1 MQGTNNGESWSQE
14 CKIIGKSTEGKG
26 QIIFEIASILSH
38 EKGYYIGI
46 FDDDIL
52 IRISDINRALIIGKN
67 KSFATFQP
75 SLSRSSYFSHKF
87 TLNCFIKKFLPKSY
101 NYRYVPWVEIMVPII
116 KSELLILSL
125 PFLKNNFSAYGLD
138 CFVFPMLAITNG
150 ISGGHAVI
158 DAAICTHLRDMRTN
172 KRIFSNGMNAAQ
184 ELDKVKEDCI
194 EYLHNRGIKWEKSK
208 KLRSLFKKKVSL
220 KNFLIKLMKKLF
232 KKASIVKS
240 FLKSF

>member
-26 QIIFEIASILSH
+26 QIIFEIASNISH

-46 FDDDIL
+46 FDDDIR
-52 IRISDINRALIIGKN
+52 IRISDINRALIIGKK

-87 TLNCFIKKFLPKSY
+87 TLNCYLKKFLPTSY
-101 NYRYVPWVEIMVPII
+101 NYRYVSWVEIMVPII

-158 DAAICTHLRDMRTN
+158 DAAICTHLRNITSD
-172 KRIFSNGMNAAQ
+172 KRKFSNGMNAAQ
-184 ELDKVKEDCI
+184 ELIRVKEDCI
-194 EYLHNRGIKWEKSK
+194 EYLLNKDIKWEKSK
-208 KLRSLFKKKVSL
+208 KLSLLFQKKVGL
-220 KNFLIKLMKKLF
+220 KNYLIKLMRKLF
-232 KKASIVKS
+232 KKASIVNS
-240 FLKSF
+240 YLKSF